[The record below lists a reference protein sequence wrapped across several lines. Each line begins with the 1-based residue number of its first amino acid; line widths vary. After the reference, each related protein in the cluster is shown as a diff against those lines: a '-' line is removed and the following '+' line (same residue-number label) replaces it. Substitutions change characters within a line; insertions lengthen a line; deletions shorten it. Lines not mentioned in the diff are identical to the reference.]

1 MSMPAVESNPGT
13 APPLLQGVKVLT
25 LEQVHALPWGTAFLA
40 DLGARVIRIE
50 SVQHMQDRRA
60 GPFAGGKA
68 GSGAWWNEGGNLA
81 YFGTRNKQSLC
92 LDVTQPAGKD
102 VFLKL
107 VEQCD
112 IVTDNFRPGTMSRLG
127 FDHDSLARV
136 NPRIITLSSTAYGH
150 SGPWRR
156 AGSRARTVDAACG
169 MSYLTGYEDG
179 PSLRASNN
187 YMDHSTGNNVAY
199 ALLLALYRRNRTG
212 KGMRIDLSMQETGIS
227 CIGPAIL
234 EAQRGIRRPRLGCGH
249 LWKSPHNVYPC
260 AGHDRWIVIAVA
272 SDPQWVALK
281 EAMGQPAWAREPR
294 FDTVPGRW
302 QHRHALDEQL
312 ARFTATQDDK
322 ALMGSLQ
329 ARGIPAGAVL
339 TAADLVE
346 DPHLRSRRFLQTFER
361 EPRSSV
367 GPRTYAGR
375 PFRIPGM
382 PMAIRQAA
390 GLGEHNEVVL
400 REVAGLSASEIQ
412 ALAEAGVI
420 ADRPRADEQAP

>member
-1 MSMPAVESNPGT
+1 MEANPT
-13 APPLLQGVKVLT
+13 SAPSLLQGVKVLT

-40 DLGARVIRIE
+40 DLGAQVIRIE

-60 GPFAGGKA
+60 GPFAGGKP
-68 GSGAWWNEGGNLA
+68 GSEWWNEGGNLA

-92 LDVTQPAGKD
+92 LDVTQPAGKE

-107 VEQCD
+107 VEKCD
-112 IVTDNFRPGTMSRLG
+112 VVTDNFRPGTMSRLG
-127 FDHDSLARV
+127 FDHESLARA

-150 SGPWRR
+150 TGPWRR

-169 MSYLTGYEDG
+169 MSYLTGYEGG

-212 KGMRIDLSMQETGIS
+212 KGMRIDLSMQETGVS

-234 EAQRGIRRPRLGCGH
+234 EAQRGIERPRLGCGH

-281 EAMGQPAWAREPR
+281 DAMDHPAWAQDPR
-294 FDTVPGRW
+294 FDTVPSRW
-302 QHRHALDEQL
+302 QHRHVLDEQL
-312 ARFTATQDDK
+312 ARWTATQDDK
-322 ALMGSLQ
+322 ELTASLQ
-329 ARGIPAGAVL
+329 ARGIPAGSTL

-346 DPHLRSRRFLQTFER
+346 NPHLLERRFLQTFER
-361 EPRSSV
+361 TPHSST

-375 PFRIPGM
+375 PFRSPGL
-382 PMAIRQAA
+382 PMVIRQAA
-390 GLGEHNEVVL
+390 GLGEHNDGVL
-400 REVAGLSASEIQ
+400 REVAGLSAIEIR
-412 ALAEAGVI
+412 ALVDAGVI
-420 ADRPRADEQAP
+420 ADRPRADEPAP